1 MTLIDACR
9 RADVGLEARPQSPPS
24 SRLRLA
30 VHNGARVWGGA
41 EIAVARL
48 AAGLAGRGHGVVLY
62 CNDRGIARRAAAL
75 GAPARVLPLGGDV
88 ALHHALRFATELYR
102 RPPDALLLA
111 TFRKLWLGA
120 LAGRLAS
127 VPRVTAR
134 IGLETDVPRN
144 AKYRFVFC
152 HWIDAV
158 AFNAEALRQGFLER
172 LPSFPPDRAV
182 TIHQGVERPELS
194 GGPALRAET
203 GIPARAR
210 VVGSLGRLAR
220 QKRYDRLVRALAEL
234 PADVHLLIAG
244 EGEER
249 AALEALARRLGLGA
263 RVHLIGHRED
273 VGRVLD
279 VLDVFVLPSEREGLS
294 NAMLEAMAGGVPVVS
309 TDVGGARETLAPLGE
324 GAAFGIVLRQPEDLA
339 PTLGR
344 LLGDAE
350 RRRRMAEA
358 GRAVARVRFAPERM
372 LDAWEALLAGQPVL
386 PDSVGGGDRGEA
398 TAAAGRV

>member
-1 MTLIDACR
+1 MTLIDARR
-9 RADVGLEARPQSPPS
+9 RADSGPEAPPP
-24 SRLRLA
+24 SRLRLV

-48 AAGLAGRGHGVVLY
+48 VAGLAGRGHGVVLY
-62 CNDRGIARRAAAL
+62 CNDRGVARRAAAL

-88 ALHHALRFATELYR
+88 ALHHALRFATELR
-102 RPPDALLLA
+102 RRRPDALLLG
-111 TFRKLWLGA
+111 TFRKVWLGA

-127 VPRVTAR
+127 VPRVAAR

-194 GGPALRAET
+194 GGSSLRAET
-203 GIPARAR
+203 GIPGAAR
-210 VVGSLGRLAR
+210 VVGSLGRLVR

-249 AALEALARRLGLGA
+249 AALEALARQLGLAA
-263 RVHLIGHRED
+263 RLHLIGHRED
-273 VGRVLD
+273 VGPVLD
-279 VLDVFVLPSEREGLS
+279 VLDAFVLPSEREGLS

-309 TDVGGARETLAPLGE
+309 TAVGGAREALAPLEE
-324 GAAFGIVLRQPEDLA
+324 GAAPGIVLGEPEDLA

-344 LLGDAE
+344 LLGDPE

-372 LDAWEALLAGQPVL
+372 LDAWEALLAGRPVL
-386 PDSVGGGDRGEA
+386 PESTRRGDRRVSA
-398 TAAAGRV
+398 TAAGRA